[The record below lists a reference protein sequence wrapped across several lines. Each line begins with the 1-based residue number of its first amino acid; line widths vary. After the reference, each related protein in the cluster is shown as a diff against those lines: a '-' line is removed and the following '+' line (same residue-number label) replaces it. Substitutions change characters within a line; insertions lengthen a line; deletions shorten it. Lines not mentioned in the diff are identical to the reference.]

1 MKKITMSKTKS
12 QKANDAMRQS
22 LLVGLGLLDLT
33 VTKVE
38 KYLSELKKDLPAKDR
53 KQAAQEFIK
62 SVKSNSQALE
72 HSVRKSLKKSLD
84 EMSAAVDPGKRRSA

>member
-1 MKKITMSKTKS
+1 
-12 QKANDAMRQS
+12 MRQS